1 MKVLSDAKSL
11 IMFQI
16 IAASSPGGLRTTELN
31 RDLQITLKQ
40 LYMRISNLVNA
51 GLARRQGGRYFLTS
65 YGKLMVASLEIMNKA
80 SSNFEKLVAIDSME
94 ASNIANNMPEEERRK
109 IVEILIS
116 NQQIKE
122 ILLLQ
127 RGKSQSSL
135 DDDRPLS
142 VIGPPEQD
150 TERKEVQ
157 ILALF
162 IYIVNLTPNE
172 NVHCTVLPCS
182 CLIELLYAFSGGCSC
197 F

>member
-1 MKVLSDAKSL
+1 MKRFLDANLVLMRNRLTGKFLLFLAWLELERILPKDHVPYTMKVLSDAKSL

-31 RDLQITLKQ
+31 RDLRITLKQ
-40 LYMRISNLVNA
+40 LYMRISSLVNA

-135 DDDRPLS
+135 DDDR
-142 VIGPPEQD
+142 
-150 TERKEVQ
+150 
-157 ILALF
+157 
-162 IYIVNLTPNE
+162 IVAQHIQRLT
-172 NVHCTVLPCS
+172 S
-182 CLIELLYAFSGGCSC
+182 S
-197 F
+197 

>member
-1 MKVLSDAKSL
+1 MKRFLDANLVLMRNRLTGKFLLFLAWLELERILPKDHVPYTMKVLSAAKSL

-40 LYMRISNLVNA
+40 LYMRISSLVNA

-135 DDDRPLS
+135 DDDR
-142 VIGPPEQD
+142 
-150 TERKEVQ
+150 
-157 ILALF
+157 
-162 IYIVNLTPNE
+162 IVAQHIQRLT
-172 NVHCTVLPCS
+172 S
-182 CLIELLYAFSGGCSC
+182 S
-197 F
+197 